1 MGWSFLAI
9 VTFVLVWLAVS
20 YGLGRPPRHGLLW
33 AGGALGALWAVTAV
47 VLVIR
52 FTHGMGGM
60 TNMTDTNPWGVWVG
74 LLQSGV
80 ALSGGG
86 FVMAATVHIFHIKR
100 FDSIL
105 RPVVL
110 LAFLGYNF
118 VGMTLFIE
126 VGRPYN
132 LWHPLAM
139 WQHRSIM
146 FEVAWCV
153 TLYLT
158 VLSLEFAPV
167 VLERFGMDRAIKALH
182 RVAIPVVI
190 LGVILSTLHQS
201 SMGSMFLIMPQKIHP
216 LWSTTLLPVFYLI
229 SSVAVGLC
237 MTVVASL
244 YSARLF
250 NKTLNQWLLADL
262 GRAASLILFLYGA
275 IKVVDVSARGAWAT
289 TLNPPWLGALFLI
302 ELGAGVFLPALL
314 LSRHSIRKRPFT
326 LGLACLPVL
335 GGVVLN
341 RLTVSWFSM
350 VPYTGPNY
358 IPHWMELAVSATMLT
373 VLMATFALAVKFL
386 PVYPPKLG
394 EDGHL
399 YPASDSNISRGGT
412 HV

>member
-1 MGWSFLAI
+1 MTGWVFMFVVTAI
-9 VTFVLVWLAVS
+9 LSGLGVA
-20 YGLGRPPRHGLLW
+20 YGLGRPPRHGAVW
-33 AGGALGALWAVTAV
+33 TGAALGALWAVTAV
-47 VLVIR
+47 VVVLR
-52 FTHGMGGM
+52 FTKGMGGM
-60 TNMTDTNPWGVWVG
+60 THMTDTNPWGIWVG
-74 LLQSGV
+74 LLQAGV

-139 WQHRSIM
+139 WQPPSLM

-158 VLSLEFAPV
+158 VLAIEFSPV
-167 VLERFGMDRAIKALH
+167 VLERFGMTRAIAVIH

-190 LGVILSTLHQS
+190 AGVVLSTLHQS
-201 SMGSMFLIMPQKIHP
+201 SMGSMFLILPQKIHP
-216 LWSTTLLPVFYLI
+216 LWSTTLLPVFFLI

-250 NKTLNQWLLADL
+250 KKSLDFWLLADL
-262 GRAASLILFLYGA
+262 GRAASLVLFLYGA
-275 IKVVDVSARGAWAT
+275 LKMADVSARGAWAS
-289 TLNPPWLGALFLI
+289 LGSPSWLGLLFIL
-302 ELGAGVFLPALL
+302 ELGFGVFLPAAL
-314 LSRHSIRKRPFT
+314 LSQHSVRKRPLR

-335 GGVVLN
+335 AGVVLN

-350 VPYTGPNY
+350 VPYTGPGY
-358 IPHWMELAVSATMLT
+358 IPHWMEIAVSATMLT
-373 VLMATFALAVKFL
+373 FLMVIFGLAVRFL
-386 PVYPPKLG
+386 PVYPAKTAEAL
-394 EDGHL
+394 
-399 YPASDSNISRGGT
+399 
-412 HV
+412 

>member
-1 MGWSFLAI
+1 MMGWLFLGI
-9 VTFVLVWLAVS
+9 VTTILMVLAVA
-20 YGLGRPPRHGLLW
+20 YGLGRPPRHGFLW
-33 AGGALGALWAVTAV
+33 AMSALVALWVVTAV
-47 VLVIR
+47 ILVIR
-52 FTHGMGGM
+52 FTGGMGIM
-60 TNMTDTNPWGVWVG
+60 THMTDTNPWGIWVG
-74 LLQSGV
+74 LLQAGV

-100 FDSIL
+100 FEPIL

-139 WQHRSIM
+139 WQHHSIM

-158 VLSLEFAPV
+158 VLAVEFSPV
-167 VLERFGMDRAIKALH
+167 VLERFGMKRAIKVLH

-190 LGVILSTLHQS
+190 AGVVLSTLHQS
-201 SMGSMFLIMPQKIHP
+201 SMGSMFLILPQKIHP
-216 LWSTTLLPVFYLI
+216 LWSTTLLPIFFLI

-250 NKTLNQWLLADL
+250 KKSLDHWLLADL
-262 GRAASLILFLYGA
+262 GRAASLVLFLYGTLK
-275 IKVVDVSARGAWAT
+275 IVDVSARGEWAS
-289 TLNPPWLGALFLI
+289 LFHPPWLGVLFLS
-302 ELGAGVFLPALL
+302 EMGVGVFLPAAL
-314 LSRHSIRKRPFT
+314 LSQHAIRQRPLF
-326 LGLACLPVL
+326 LGLACLPPL
-335 GGVVLN
+335 AGVVLN

-350 VPYTGPNY
+350 VPYTGPHY
-358 IPHWMELAVSATMLT
+358 VPHWMEIAVSATLLT
-373 VLMATFALAVKFL
+373 FLMGIFVLAVRFL
-386 PVYPPKLG
+386 PVYPSKPVG
-394 EDGHL
+394 
-399 YPASDSNISRGGT
+399 
-412 HV
+412 VQ

>member
-1 MGWSFLAI
+1 MQIIGFLFLAS
-9 VTFVLVWLAVS
+9 VCGVLCWLAVA
-20 YGLGRPPRHGLLW
+20 YGLNRPPKHGPLW
-33 AGGALGALWAVTAV
+33 AGGTVGALWAVTAV

-52 FTHGMGGM
+52 FTRGMGGM
-60 TNMTDTNPWGVWVG
+60 TNMSDAHPWGVWVG

-100 FDSIL
+100 FEPML

-118 VGMTLFIE
+118 VGSTLFIE

-139 WQHRSIM
+139 GQDRSIM

-158 VLSLEFAPV
+158 ILSVEFSPV
-167 VLERFGMDRAIKALH
+167 VFERFGMKRAVAFLH
-182 RVAIPVVI
+182 RAAVPVVI
-190 LGVILSTLHQS
+190 VGVILSTLHQS

-216 LWSTTLLPVFYLI
+216 LWYSTLLPVFFLI

-237 MTVVASL
+237 VTVVASL

-250 NKTLNQWLLADL
+250 GKTLDKWLLADL
-262 GRAASLILFLYGA
+262 GRAASVVLFLYG
-275 IKVVDVSARGAWAT
+275 VLRLVDISARGVWPSLLA
-289 TLNPPWLGALFLI
+289 PGWLGVLFMVEMGI
-302 ELGAGVFLPALL
+302 GVFLPASL
-314 LSRHSIRKRPFT
+314 LSRWSARERPRV
-326 LGLACLPVL
+326 LVLACLPAI
-335 GGVVLN
+335 GGVILN

-350 VPYTGPNY
+350 MPYTETWY
-358 IPHWMELAVSATMLT
+358 LPHWMELAVSLT
-373 VLMATFALAVKFL
+373 FFTALAATFGLAVKFL
-386 PVYPPKLG
+386 PVYPTMAEP
-394 EDGHL
+394 
-399 YPASDSNISRGGT
+399 
-412 HV
+412 

>member
-1 MGWSFLAI
+1 MIGWIFMGI
-9 VTFVLVWLAVS
+9 VTVILVGLAVC
-20 YGLGRPPRHGLLW
+20 YGLGRPPRYGLLW
-33 AGGALGALWAVTAV
+33 AGGTLGLLWAVTAV
-47 VLVIR
+47 VFVIR

-60 TNMTDTNPWGVWVG
+60 TNMTDTNPWGVWAG

-100 FDSIL
+100 FESIL

-139 WQHRSIM
+139 WQDRSIM

-158 VLSLEFAPV
+158 VLSIEFAPV
-167 VLERFGMDRAIKALH
+167 VMERFGFDRAIKILH

-190 LGVILSTLHQS
+190 VGVILSTLHQS

-250 NKTLNQWLLADL
+250 NKTLDHGLLADL
-262 GRAASLILFLYGA
+262 GRAAAVVLFLYGA
-275 IKVVDVSARGAWAT
+275 LKLVDVSARGAWTALFT
-289 TLNPPWLGALFLI
+289 PPWLGVLFLM
-302 ELGAGVFLPALL
+302 ELGIGIFLPALL
-314 LSRHSIRKRPFT
+314 LSRHALRQRPFL
-326 LGLACLPVL
+326 LGLACLPAL
-335 GGVVLN
+335 AGVVLN

-358 IPHWMELAVSATMLT
+358 VPHWMELAVSATMLT
-373 VLMATFALAVKFL
+373 VLMAVFGLAVRFL
-386 PVYPPKLG
+386 PVYPTKAV
-394 EDGHL
+394 D
-399 YPASDSNISRGGT
+399 AQ
-412 HV
+412 

>member
-1 MGWSFLAI
+1 MGWFFLGIVGAI
-9 VTFVLVWLAVS
+9 LAWLTVS
-20 YGLGRPPRHGLLW
+20 YGLGRPPRHGIRW
-33 AGGALGALWAVTAV
+33 AGAALGALWAVTAV
-47 VLVIR
+47 VFVIR

-60 TNMTDTNPWGVWVG
+60 THMTDANPWGVWVG
-74 LLQSGV
+74 LLQAGV

-100 FDSIL
+100 FESIL

-132 LWHPLAM
+132 LWHPWAM

-158 VLSLEFAPV
+158 VLSIEFAPV
-167 VLERFGMDRAIKALH
+167 VLERFEMNRAIKALH
-182 RVAIPVVI
+182 RVAIPIVI
-190 LGVILSTLHQS
+190 VGVILSTLHQS

-216 LWSTTLLPVFYLI
+216 LWFSTLLPVFFLL

-237 MTVVASL
+237 MTIVASL

-250 NKTLNQWLLADL
+250 NKTLNHWLLADL
-262 GRAASLILFLYGA
+262 GRAASLVLFLYGA
-275 IKVVDVSARGAWAT
+275 IKMVDVSARGAWASLLT
-289 TLNPPWLGALFLI
+289 PPWLGVLFLL
-302 ELGAGVFLPALL
+302 EMGAGVFLPAVL
-314 LSRHSIRKRPFT
+314 LSRHSIRKRPFR
-326 LGLACLPVL
+326 LGMACLPVL

-358 IPHWMELAVSATMLT
+358 VPHWMEIAVSATMLT
-373 VLMATFALAVKFL
+373 VLMTVFGLAVRFL
-386 PVYPPKLG
+386 PVYPIKA
-394 EDGHL
+394 DG
-399 YPASDSNISRGGT
+399 AS
-412 HV
+412 